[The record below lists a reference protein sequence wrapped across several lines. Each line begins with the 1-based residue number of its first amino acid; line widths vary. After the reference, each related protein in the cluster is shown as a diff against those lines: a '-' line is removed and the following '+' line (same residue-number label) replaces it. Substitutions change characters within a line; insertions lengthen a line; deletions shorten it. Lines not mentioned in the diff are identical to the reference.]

1 MCLAASTSACR
12 IAVVASTSTI
22 VKVDQIVGRVAKE
35 GLPTMGACPARCRIS
50 RRDELGRYFGRRAE
64 GRVIEHSQIFFDG
77 PAGRLCRQP
86 LRTFDALLP
95 VGIRSDQAGI
105 NRTGLAA
112 DQTFSDAALQN
123 RLENAAQKIA
133 LAEAAVPILREC

>member
-1 MCLAASTSACR
+1 
-12 IAVVASTSTI
+12 
-22 VKVDQIVGRVAKE
+22 VAKE
-35 GLPTMGACPARCRIS
+35 GLPTMGAGPARCRIS

-86 LRTFDALLP
+86 LLTIDLLP

-105 NRTGLAA
+105 NRKGLAA
-112 DQTFSDAALQN
+112 DQT
-123 RLENAAQKIA
+123 
-133 LAEAAVPILREC
+133 